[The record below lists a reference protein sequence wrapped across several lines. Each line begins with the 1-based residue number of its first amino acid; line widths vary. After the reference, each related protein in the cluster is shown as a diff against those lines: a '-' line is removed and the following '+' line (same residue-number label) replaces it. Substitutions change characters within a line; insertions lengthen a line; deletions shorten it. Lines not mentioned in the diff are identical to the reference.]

1 MEISVKEMLNM
12 NDTIAGIAT
21 GMASGGIGIIRV
33 SGENAFAA
41 VDSIFRA
48 KSISNLQDCES
59 HRAYYGHIVDG
70 DIIIDEVMCLTMRA
84 PKTYTREDVV
94 EIQCHGGVYV
104 IQKILDMVLNKG
116 VRLAEPGEFTKR
128 AFLNG
133 RIDLSQA
140 EAVMDMISAKN
151 HFALQHSMSQL
162 RGDISDY
169 IENIRAEIL
178 HDVSFIE
185 AALDDPEH
193 YEVDGFGETLAV
205 RVKKQLQI
213 LRRLYDTSEDG
224 RKITEGIRTV
234 IVGKP
239 NAGKSSLLNQ
249 MLGDDRAIVTD
260 IAGTTRDCLEET
272 VQFGD
277 ILLRLVDTAGI
288 RSTEDVVE
296 KIGVEKTKKYL
307 AQGDL
312 ILYVVDSSN
321 ELTEEDEEILKL
333 LDDKEVII
341 LLNKTDLPQ
350 KVFENNFPET
360 FQILPICAANGQGIQ
375 QLEEVIRSMFFDG
388 KISFENEVY
397 ITNLRHKE
405 AIGVA
410 ITSLKKVMDS
420 IDADMP
426 EDFYSIDL
434 MDAYTTLGT
443 ILGETVEDDLVDT
456 IFREFCMGK

>member
-1 MEISVKEMLNM
+1 MD
-12 NDTIAGIAT
+12 DTIAGIAT
-21 GMASGGIGIIRV
+21 GMASGGIGIIRI
-33 SGENAFAA
+33 SGIDAFAA
-41 VDSIFRA
+41 VDSIFHA
-48 KSISNLQDCES
+48 GSIQHLQDCES
-59 HRAYYGHIVDG
+59 HHAYYGHILDG
-70 DIIIDEVMCLTMRA
+70 DTVIDEVMCLTMRA

-104 IQKILDMVLNKG
+104 IQKILDIVLKQG
-116 VRLAEPGEFTKR
+116 IRLAEPGEFTKR

-133 RIDLSQA
+133 RVDLSQA
-140 EAVMDMISAKN
+140 EAVMDIISAKN
-151 HFALQHSMSQL
+151 HFALQHSVSQL
-162 RGDISDY
+162 RGDVSRYISD
-169 IENIRAEIL
+169 IRREIL

-193 YEVDGFGETLAV
+193 YEVDGFGHTLGN
-205 RVKKQLQI
+205 RVKKQLEI
-213 LRRLYDTSEDG
+213 LQHLYDTSEDG

-239 NAGKSSLLNQ
+239 NAGKSSLLNR
-249 MLGDDRAIVTD
+249 MLGNERAIVTD

-296 KIGVEKTKKYL
+296 KIGVEKAKKYL

-312 ILYVVDSSN
+312 ILYVVDSSVA
-321 ELTEEDEEILKL
+321 LSQEDEEILKL
-333 LDDKEVII
+333 LKDKEVII
-341 LLNKTDLPQ
+341 LLNKTDLSQ
-350 KVFENNFPET
+350 KVFEKDFPDT
-360 FQILPICAANGQGIQ
+360 FCILSICAANGQGIA
-375 QLEEVIRSMFFDG
+375 QLEDAIRNMFFDG

-397 ITNLRHKE
+397 LTNLRHKE
-405 AIGVA
+405 AVGTA
-410 ITSLKKVMDS
+410 IISLKKVMDS
-420 IDADMP
+420 IDAGMP

-434 MDAYTTLGT
+434 MDAYTVLGT